1 MAEYA
6 EVIVMDNTQHPTFL
20 FVHSNDESKNYQCSM
35 EIDEENSQ
43 HHKIN
48 QIPNKINLKF
58 KNNETLV

>member
-35 EIDEENSQ
+35 EIDEENSE
-43 HHKIN
+43 I
-48 QIPNKINLKF
+48 IWTGL
-58 KNNETLV
+58 NEAYIFTL